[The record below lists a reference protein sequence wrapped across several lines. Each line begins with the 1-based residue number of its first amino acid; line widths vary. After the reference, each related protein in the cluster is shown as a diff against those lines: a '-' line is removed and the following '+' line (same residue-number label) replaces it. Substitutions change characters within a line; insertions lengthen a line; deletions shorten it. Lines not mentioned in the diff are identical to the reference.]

1 MSLMKV
7 KLFSVISVDFG
18 SILNVTLLII
28 QIKDI
33 FKTVMNPDIAVQFS
47 TPYHVIKTS
56 CNKNF
61 LACCT
66 NINNKIIQYSDLES
80 DHNGSFLLKPS
91 PNLELLVNQF
101 NNDTPENG
109 KTSENIYSSKYYDIT
124 EMHNIKIPQ
133 KNKSLSFSIP
143 CKCMFCE

>member
-1 MSLMKV
+1 
-7 KLFSVISVDFG
+7 
-18 SILNVTLLII
+18 
-28 QIKDI
+28 
-33 FKTVMNPDIAVQFS
+33 MNPDIAVQFS

-133 KNKSLSFSIP
+133 KNKSLSLFHVNACSVSKSFDDIQHLLSYT
-143 CKCMFCE
+143 KNNFDISERRITEKVSLLNNLKF

>member
-1 MSLMKV
+1 
-7 KLFSVISVDFG
+7 
-18 SILNVTLLII
+18 
-28 QIKDI
+28 
-33 FKTVMNPDIAVQFS
+33 MNPDIAVQFS

-133 KNKSLSFSIP
+133 KNKSLSLFHVNACSVSKSFDDIQHLLSYT
-143 CKCMFCE
+143 KNNFDVSERRITEKVSLLNNLKF

>member
-1 MSLMKV
+1 
-7 KLFSVISVDFG
+7 
-18 SILNVTLLII
+18 
-28 QIKDI
+28 
-33 FKTVMNPDIAVQFS
+33 MNPDIAVQFS

-91 PNLELLVNQF
+91 PNLELLVKQF

-133 KNKSLSFSIP
+133 KNKSLSLFHVNACSVSKSFDDIQHLLSYT
-143 CKCMFCE
+143 KSNFDISERRITEKVSLLNNLKF

>member
-1 MSLMKV
+1 
-7 KLFSVISVDFG
+7 
-18 SILNVTLLII
+18 
-28 QIKDI
+28 
-33 FKTVMNPDIAVQFS
+33 MNPDIAVQFS

-124 EMHNIKIPQ
+124 EMHSIKIPQ
-133 KNKSLSFSIP
+133 KNKSLSLFHVNACSVSKSFDDIQHLLSYT
-143 CKCMFCE
+143 KSNFDISERRITEKVSLLNNLKF

>member
-1 MSLMKV
+1 
-7 KLFSVISVDFG
+7 
-18 SILNVTLLII
+18 
-28 QIKDI
+28 
-33 FKTVMNPDIAVQFS
+33 MNPDIAVQFS

-91 PNLELLVNQF
+91 PNLELLVKQF

-133 KNKSLSFSIP
+133 KNKSLSLFHVNACSVSKSFDDIQHLLSYT
-143 CKCMFCE
+143 KNNFDISERRITEKVSLLNNLKF